1 MTEPH
6 PPPRDPHLA
15 EVAQWHPIE
24 GTPMKKKVA
33 IGCSIGATIE
43 TYDFIGFGI
52 AAALYFNNVFFPATD
67 PLSGTLLSFA
77 TLGIGFAVRPLGGII
92 GGYLGDRI
100 GRKPV
105 LVGSLLLMGI
115 ATVLIGV
122 LPTYQQV
129 GVWAGIL
136 LVAVRVVQGL
146 AFGAEWGGA
155 ILMCFEH
162 APWRKKGLYTGITQA
177 GFPVGLLLANFAF
190 LVSVPLGD
198 QWAWRVPFLLS
209 AVLIV
214 VGILIRLK
222 IEESPEFE
230 ELKEEGE
237 LSKNPLL
244 EVLRDD
250 WRNMLRAFC
259 LRIAETAGYAVSVTF
274 ILSYLSSQKLAD
286 RPTTLTALMIAAAL
300 GIFATIL
307 WGALTDR
314 IGRRPV
320 YLLGTALTVVWGVP
334 LFLVVN
340 TGTAIAIII
349 AFVVSYTICQNSL
362 AGVQGAWF
370 SELFA
375 AKTRTTGA
383 SLAYQLSAVVSGFTP
398 LVATALFAGVGW
410 IGPAL
415 LFSAYGLLGLIAAL
429 VTRETWGRAEREEV
443 AALERTLALPAA
455 RSRLRTRKT
464 HEHPHRPDLQAAAYR
479 IRLNALHMGEVQGQG
494 YIGQALGVAD
504 VLAVVYTDQ
513 LRHRPED
520 PHWAD
525 RDRFLLSIG
534 HYAIALYAALAEAG
548 TIPVEELSDLR
559 LRRVP
564 AADVRHGVLHARHG
578 DLRRLARP
586 RPRRRHRDGAGAA
599 PPGQPGPRLQ
609 PALRRRARR
618 GLDLGGRAAGRP
630 PRPGQPHRDRRRQRA
645 AGRRAHRR
653 ACCAPSR
660 SPTSGARSAGTPCA
674 STATTSPRS
683 STRSTSCA
691 STAARPGC

>member
-1 MTEPH
+1 MSAQQ

-15 EVAQWHPIE
+15 EVAHWHPIE
-24 GTPMKKKVA
+24 GTPEKKKVA

-43 TYDFIGFGI
+43 TYDFIGFGT
-52 AAALYFNNVFFPATD
+52 AAALYFNQVFFPATD

-237 LSKNPLL
+237 ISKNPLL

-250 WRNMLRAFC
+250 WRNVLRAFC

-300 GIFATIL
+300 GIVATTL
-307 WGALTDR
+307 WGSLTDR
-314 IGRRPV
+314 VGRRPV
-320 YLLGTALTVVWGVP
+320 YLLGTALTVAWGVP

-398 LVATALFAGVGW
+398 LIATALFAGVGW

-415 LFSAYGLLGLIAAL
+415 LFSGYGLLGLIAAL
-429 VTRETWGRAEREEV
+429 MTRETWGRAEREEV
-443 AALERTLALPAA
+443 AALERTLALPSADQ
-455 RSRLRTRKT
+455 K
-464 HEHPHRPDLQAAAYR
+464 E
-479 IRLNALHMGEVQGQG
+479 NA
-494 YIGQALGVAD
+494 
-504 VLAVVYTDQ
+504 
-513 LRHRPED
+513 
-520 PHWAD
+520 
-525 RDRFLLSIG
+525 
-534 HYAIALYAALAEAG
+534 
-548 TIPVEELSDLR
+548 
-559 LRRVP
+559 
-564 AADVRHGVLHARHG
+564 
-578 DLRRLARP
+578 
-586 RPRRRHRDGAGAA
+586 
-599 PPGQPGPRLQ
+599 
-609 PALRRRARR
+609 
-618 GLDLGGRAAGRP
+618 
-630 PRPGQPHRDRRRQRA
+630 
-645 AGRRAHRR
+645 
-653 ACCAPSR
+653 
-660 SPTSGARSAGTPCA
+660 
-674 STATTSPRS
+674 
-683 STRSTSCA
+683 
-691 STAARPGC
+691 

>member
-1 MTEPH
+1 MTAQQ

-15 EVAQWHPIE
+15 EVAHWHPIE
-24 GTPMKKKVA
+24 GTPEKKKVA

-43 TYDFIGFGI
+43 TYDFIGFGT
-52 AAALYFNNVFFPATD
+52 AAALYFNQVFFPATD

-162 APWRKKGLYTGITQA
+162 APWKKKGLYTGITQA

-230 ELKEEGE
+230 ELKEEGD

-250 WRNMLRAFC
+250 WRNVLRAFC

-300 GIFATIL
+300 GIVATAC

-320 YLLGTALTVVWGVP
+320 YLLGTAITVAWGVP

-398 LVATALFAGVGW
+398 LIATALFAGVGW

-415 LFSAYGLLGLIAAL
+415 LFSGYGLLGLIAAV
-429 VTRETWGRAEREEV
+429 VTRETWGKAERAEV
-443 AALERTLALPAA
+443 AALEAALALPSANQ
-455 RSRLRTRKT
+455 K
-464 HEHPHRPDLQAAAYR
+464 E
-479 IRLNALHMGEVQGQG
+479 NA
-494 YIGQALGVAD
+494 
-504 VLAVVYTDQ
+504 
-513 LRHRPED
+513 
-520 PHWAD
+520 
-525 RDRFLLSIG
+525 
-534 HYAIALYAALAEAG
+534 
-548 TIPVEELSDLR
+548 
-559 LRRVP
+559 
-564 AADVRHGVLHARHG
+564 
-578 DLRRLARP
+578 
-586 RPRRRHRDGAGAA
+586 
-599 PPGQPGPRLQ
+599 
-609 PALRRRARR
+609 
-618 GLDLGGRAAGRP
+618 
-630 PRPGQPHRDRRRQRA
+630 
-645 AGRRAHRR
+645 
-653 ACCAPSR
+653 
-660 SPTSGARSAGTPCA
+660 
-674 STATTSPRS
+674 
-683 STRSTSCA
+683 
-691 STAARPGC
+691 

>member
-1 MTEPH
+1 MSAQQ

-24 GTPMKKKVA
+24 GTPEKKKVA

-43 TYDFIGFGI
+43 TYDFIGFGT
-52 AAALYFNNVFFPATD
+52 AAALYFNQVFFPATD

-162 APWRKKGLYTGITQA
+162 APWKKKGLYTGITQA

-230 ELKEEGE
+230 ELKEEGD

-250 WRNMLRAFC
+250 WRNVLRAFC

-300 GIFATIL
+300 GIVATIL

-314 IGRRPV
+314 VGRRPV
-320 YLLGTALTVVWGVP
+320 YLLGTALTVAWGVP

-340 TGTAIAIII
+340 TGTAIAIVI

-443 AALERTLALPAA
+443 AALERTLALPSANQ
-455 RSRLRTRKT
+455 K
-464 HEHPHRPDLQAAAYR
+464 E
-479 IRLNALHMGEVQGQG
+479 NA
-494 YIGQALGVAD
+494 
-504 VLAVVYTDQ
+504 
-513 LRHRPED
+513 
-520 PHWAD
+520 
-525 RDRFLLSIG
+525 
-534 HYAIALYAALAEAG
+534 
-548 TIPVEELSDLR
+548 
-559 LRRVP
+559 
-564 AADVRHGVLHARHG
+564 
-578 DLRRLARP
+578 
-586 RPRRRHRDGAGAA
+586 
-599 PPGQPGPRLQ
+599 
-609 PALRRRARR
+609 
-618 GLDLGGRAAGRP
+618 
-630 PRPGQPHRDRRRQRA
+630 
-645 AGRRAHRR
+645 
-653 ACCAPSR
+653 
-660 SPTSGARSAGTPCA
+660 
-674 STATTSPRS
+674 
-683 STRSTSCA
+683 
-691 STAARPGC
+691 

>member
-1 MTEPH
+1 MTEQPGQ
-6 PPPRDPHLA
+6 PR
-15 EVAQWHPIE
+15 HPIE
-24 GTPMKKKVA
+24 GTPERKKVA

-43 TYDFIGFGI
+43 TYDFIGFGT
-52 AAALYFNNVFFPATD
+52 AAALYFNQVFFPAND

-77 TLGIGFAVRPLGGII
+77 TLGIGFAVRPLGGIV

-115 ATVLIGV
+115 ATVLIGA

-155 ILMCFEH
+155 ILMTFEH

-177 GFPVGLLLANFAF
+177 GFPVGLLLANLAF

-214 VGILIRLK
+214 VGIIIRLK
-222 IEESPEFE
+222 VEESPEFE

-237 LSKNPLL
+237 ISKNPLL

-250 WRNMLRAFC
+250 WRNVLRAFC
-259 LRIAETAGYAVSVTF
+259 LRITETAGYAISVTF
-274 ILSYLSSQKLAD
+274 VLSYLSSEKLAD
-286 RPTTLTALMIAAAL
+286 RSLTLFALMLAAAIGIAA
-300 GIFATIL
+300 TTY

-320 YLLGTALTVVWGVP
+320 YLAGTALHLIWGIP
-334 LFLVVN
+334 LFLTIN
-340 TGTAIAIII
+340 TGAAVAIIL
-349 AFVVSYTICQNSL
+349 AFVVSYALCQNSL

-398 LVATALFAGVGW
+398 LIATALYAGVGW

-415 LFSAYGLLGLIAAL
+415 LFSGYGLLGLLATL

-443 AALERTLALPAA
+443 EALERA
-455 RSRLRTRKT
+455 
-464 HEHPHRPDLQAAAYR
+464 
-479 IRLNALHMGEVQGQG
+479 
-494 YIGQALGVAD
+494 
-504 VLAVVYTDQ
+504 
-513 LRHRPED
+513 
-520 PHWAD
+520 
-525 RDRFLLSIG
+525 
-534 HYAIALYAALAEAG
+534 
-548 TIPVEELSDLR
+548 
-559 LRRVP
+559 
-564 AADVRHGVLHARHG
+564 
-578 DLRRLARP
+578 LARP
-586 RPRRRHRDGAGAA
+586 SA
-599 PPGQPGPRLQ
+599 PEPLT
-609 PALRRRARR
+609 
-618 GLDLGGRAAGRP
+618 D
-630 PRPGQPHRDRRRQRA
+630 
-645 AGRRAHRR
+645 
-653 ACCAPSR
+653 
-660 SPTSGARSAGTPCA
+660 TTT
-674 STATTSPRS
+674 TANRTT
-683 STRSTSCA
+683 
-691 STAARPGC
+691 G

>member
-1 MTEPH
+1 MTESH
-6 PPPRDPHLA
+6 PPLRDPHLE
-15 EVAQWHPIE
+15 EVAHWHPIE
-24 GTPMKKKVA
+24 GTAMKKRVA
-33 IGCSIGATIE
+33 IGCSVGATIE

-52 AAALYFNNVFFPATD
+52 AAALYFNTAFFPNTD

-105 LVGSLLLMGI
+105 LVGSLLLMGV
-115 ATVLIGV
+115 ATVLIGC

-177 GFPVGLLLANFAF
+177 GFPVGLLMANFAF
-190 LVSVPLGD
+190 LVSVGLGD

-237 LSKNPLL
+237 ISKNPLL

-250 WRNMLRAFC
+250 WRNIVRAFC

-286 RPTTLTALMIAAAL
+286 RATTLTALMIAAAL
-300 GIFATIL
+300 GIVATTL

-320 YLLGTALTVVWGVP
+320 YLLGTALTVAWGVP

-340 TGTAIAIII
+340 TGAAIAIII
-349 AFVVSYTICQNSL
+349 AFIVSYTICQNSL

-415 LFSAYGLLGLIAAL
+415 LFSGYGLLGLIAAL
-429 VTRETWGRAEREEV
+429 MTRETWGRAERAEV
-443 AALERTLALPAA
+443 AALEASLALPSASQKDA
-455 RSRLRTRKT
+455 NQK
-464 HEHPHRPDLQAAAYR
+464 E
-479 IRLNALHMGEVQGQG
+479 NA
-494 YIGQALGVAD
+494 
-504 VLAVVYTDQ
+504 
-513 LRHRPED
+513 
-520 PHWAD
+520 
-525 RDRFLLSIG
+525 
-534 HYAIALYAALAEAG
+534 
-548 TIPVEELSDLR
+548 
-559 LRRVP
+559 
-564 AADVRHGVLHARHG
+564 
-578 DLRRLARP
+578 
-586 RPRRRHRDGAGAA
+586 
-599 PPGQPGPRLQ
+599 
-609 PALRRRARR
+609 
-618 GLDLGGRAAGRP
+618 
-630 PRPGQPHRDRRRQRA
+630 
-645 AGRRAHRR
+645 
-653 ACCAPSR
+653 
-660 SPTSGARSAGTPCA
+660 
-674 STATTSPRS
+674 
-683 STRSTSCA
+683 
-691 STAARPGC
+691 